1 MTVVVVVVGLFMNS
15 KQRRKKMK
23 EHNDPLTK
31 ETSVAESETN
41 EQQDPATI
49 VSHITPP
56 HMIDVFP

>member
-1 MTVVVVVVGLFMNS
+1 MNS